1 MRYAKAMCLENKG
14 YREVMMEEDARPT
27 KMAFPKGPAFSSHRG
42 REFHSKQNLDF
53 WPTSS

>member
-14 YREVMMEEDARPT
+14 HREVMMEEDARPT
-27 KMAFPKGPAFSSHRG
+27 KTAFPKGPDFSSHRG

-53 WPTSS
+53 WPTSC